1 MARKYLLDL
10 NVVVA
15 LTDDEHEHYASAHRW
30 FDTLRGESWGTCPLS
45 DAGYI
50 RLATSPAARIGSGS
64 FTSAIAVLA
73 DLARRPGYCFWPIT
87 ESWAELTAP
96 FSSRIFGH
104 QQVTD
109 AYLLGLAIKED
120 GVLATFDKGI
130 RYMAGAE
137 FTRNV
142 LVLQ

>member
-1 MARKYLLDL
+1 MGSKYLLDL

-15 LTDDEHEHYASAHRW
+15 LTDDEHEHYASAHQW
-30 FDTLRGESWGTCPLS
+30 FSTLSGESWGTCPLS

-64 FTSAIAVLA
+64 FTAAVAVLA
-73 DLARRPGYCFWPIT
+73 DLARLPGYCFWPIKD
-87 ESWAELTAP
+87 EWAKLAAP
-96 FSSRIFGH
+96 FALRVFGH

-109 AYLLGLAIKED
+109 AYLLGLAVKED
-120 GVLATFDKGI
+120 GVLVTFDKAI

-137 FTRNV
+137 FSRNV
-142 LVLQ
+142 LLLQ

>member
-15 LTDDEHEHYASAHRW
+15 LTDDEHEHYASTHRW
-30 FDTLRGESWGTCPLS
+30 FSTLSGESWGTCPLS

-64 FTSAIAVLA
+64 LTTAIAVLA
-73 DLARRPGYCFWPIT
+73 EVARRPGYRFWPIT
-87 ESWAELTAP
+87 DEWAKLAAP
-96 FSSRIFGH
+96 FAARVFGH

-120 GVLATFDKGI
+120 GVLMTFDRGI

-137 FTRNV
+137 FSENV